1 MWLGRFFIVLYAS
14 IFLIATFHH
23 TDYVLIYIHMISRF
37 MSSTHCCN
45 VVICHKSDPHYTR
58 FETSLSLLQNVNK
71 LGHELVHESLNS
83 ALLCLVC
90 ISIIFEG
97 YFEIINVSFDLIIF
111 VYLPW
116 IYVFMFDFV
125 VQSIFYVI
133 YIYLCPFLFCSTCYA
148 FLFVYQ
154 LAAFAK
160 FHSKIN
166 CVYQIF
172 CKTMTKSF
180 YIFCVSYS
188 ES

>member
-1 MWLGRFFIVLYAS
+1 MYVHVHKYTPLSLFIELFILLDVVLSFLHSLSEKVWLGRFFIVLYAS

-111 VYLPW
+111 VYLP
-116 IYVFMFDFV
+116 
-125 VQSIFYVI
+125 
-133 YIYLCPFLFCSTCYA
+133 
-148 FLFVYQ
+148 
-154 LAAFAK
+154 
-160 FHSKIN
+160 
-166 CVYQIF
+166 
-172 CKTMTKSF
+172 
-180 YIFCVSYS
+180 
-188 ES
+188 